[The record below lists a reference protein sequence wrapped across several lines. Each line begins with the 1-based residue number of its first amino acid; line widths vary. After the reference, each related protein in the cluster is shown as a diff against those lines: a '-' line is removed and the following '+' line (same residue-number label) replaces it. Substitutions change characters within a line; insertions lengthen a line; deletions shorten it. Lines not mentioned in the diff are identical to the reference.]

1 MNGHC
6 THRNVCASNFAC
18 ALSCSPTMLSIQ
30 LVYRDFMNTS
40 CHVISS
46 HDVFEDNN
54 DTDVGGGDA
63 TLVNLKEEEVLPLH
77 CCE

>member
-1 MNGHC
+1 
-6 THRNVCASNFAC
+6 
-18 ALSCSPTMLSIQ
+18 MLSIQ